1 MIGQTILTMAGLSL
15 GMSLMANKPPISS
28 SHSVSSTVARPP
40 YNCFTRE
47 VWSPAKQAWCDRF
60 GPHFERENWPEGV
73 RPEVWERDRNR
84 YTPISLDSFSTET
97 ALTGTDPKSIALSL
111 VELSDTE
118 GDSQKRTSVS
128 IQKGQSAVVMLSQIG
143 LADDSVHGLRYRFE
157 FEPKGMIDD
166 EEEWQL
172 VWMGRQQLCWPGRGP
187 KTWTNQP
194 CL

>member
-1 MIGQTILTMAGLSL
+1 MIGQTILTMTWLSL
-15 GMSLMANKPPISS
+15 GMSLMANKPQISPPNP
-28 SHSVSSTVARPP
+28 VSSTVARPP

-60 GPHFERENWPEGV
+60 SPHTEREHWPDV
-73 RPEVWERDRNR
+73 ARPEVWESDRNR
-84 YTPISLDSFSTET
+84 YTLISLDTVSRET

-111 VELSDTE
+111 VELPDTE

-128 IQKGQSAVVMLSQIG
+128 IQKGQSAVVMMSQVG
-143 LADDSVHGLRYRFE
+143 LADDSVQGLRYRFE
-157 FEPKGMIDD
+157 FEPQGMIED
-166 EEEWQL
+166 EEKWQL

-187 KTWTNQP
+187 EKWTNQP